1 MASLN
6 AKAVAMEVIET
17 IGKGKKVNHGEII
30 RKHGYSK
37 SISISPE
44 KVVNT
49 KSYQSVISQ
58 ALGKMEN
65 VRNKA
70 LIALE
75 KRDMTKEKA
84 TTLITAVDIMTKNVQ
99 LLNGRATDN
108 VAINVEISE
117 TIANRYKDMSNS
129 SDNEGKE

>member
-6 AKAVAMEVIET
+6 AKAVAMEVVET

-37 SISISPE
+37 SISKSPE
-44 KVVNT
+44 KIVNT

-58 ALGKMEN
+58 AIEKMEN

-75 KRDMTKEKA
+75 KRDMTDEKVV
-84 TTLITAVDIMTKNVQ
+84 TLITTVDVMTKNAQ
-99 LLNGRATDN
+99 LLGGKATDN
-108 VAINVEISE
+108 VAIQVEISE
-117 TIANRYKDMSNS
+117 QVANKYQDLSNKG
-129 SDNEGKE
+129 DNEVK